1 MPYNHSQF
9 FYTTLMENSYKVE
22 IVVLMVTT
30 KKPLIS
36 LPIISN
42 CRGRHFLG
50 KGLSDSFNHTP
61 EAEKQK
67 LVSSVERF
75 LEGLDSFTWSFLLSY
90 RNNRGWDDVQ
100 HLEEGNDLS
109 IFGFQYLSFLR
120 DSCNDWGIRFDSFV
134 NHIDDGDFS
143 VIHLIFDL

>member
-1 MPYNHSQF
+1 
-9 FYTTLMENSYKVE
+9 
-22 IVVLMVTT
+22 
-30 KKPLIS
+30 
-36 LPIISN
+36 
-42 CRGRHFLG
+42 LG